1 MQILPNLSASAVVAY
16 GDGGAARVE
25 IRFHRKSTTVT
36 EKTTF
41 EPDGRAVPFIDEGEG
56 PVTLVLVTNR
66 ELEADGLGVI
76 SHYLAEEA
84 GFRVVR
90 VGSRAQAE
98 GVTVQERAADALAV
112 LDHLGIDDTW
122 IGGHGHGST
131 IARVFAADHT
141 DRVNGLLMLG
151 VEDEPIALASGIPV
165 LIIQAEQDDVTPAAN
180 AEALRATAPE
190 RASVT
195 TIPGADHYFPATHP
209 IETAVVIE
217 EYLDWD

>member
-1 MQILPNLSASAVVAY
+1 MTQ
-16 GDGGAARVE
+16 
-25 IRFHRKSTTVT
+25 KS
-36 EKTTF
+36 TF
-41 EPDGRAVPFIDEGEG
+41 EPEGRAVPFVDEGEG
-56 PVTLVLVTNR
+56 PVTLALVTNR
-66 ELEADGLGVI
+66 DLEADGLGVI

-90 VGSRAQAE
+90 IGARSAADEVS
-98 GVTVQERAADALAV
+98 TQERASDAVAV
-112 LDHLGIDDTW
+112 LDHLDIADTW

-131 IARVFAADHT
+131 IARVFAVEHA

-151 VEDEPIALASGIPV
+151 VEAEQIPLAAGIPV
-165 LIIQAEQDDVTPAAN
+165 LMIQAEHDEVTPAAN

-195 TIPGADHYFPATHP
+195 TIAGADHFFPATHP